1 MGGDSA
7 RHSGAVTE
15 TLSLPAYRHTA
26 LARDDPVRSWPSGK
40 RPRVAAR
47 IGDQAQQCRPPLGQ
61 RRGSAADWIPDYRR
75 GGAPLGHRLNPFAWT
90 GEHLAKRVPQRANG
104 PAKHGPGNRDATARW
119 KARGASLH
127 PWSASSDQVGPEPGA
142 HLALSRPLRTLAGGV
157 KRRSAIA
164 VDTAS
169 SNSELL
175 LNSETCV
182 RTQPRVEERTSHAR
196 SERGL
201 LSRRASRCN
210 SEGRSGSRTVCSR
223 QPANQGR
230 IRY

>member
-1 MGGDSA
+1 MA
-7 RHSGAVTE
+7 RP
-15 TLSLPAYRHTA
+15 LR
-26 LARDDPVRSWPSGK
+26 PSGCRRIDTPHWLGTIQRTAGRAERASGGRTDR
-40 RPRVAAR
+40 RPGTAMQATAWAAGGR
-47 IGDQAQQCRPPLGQ
+47 
-61 RRGSAADWIPDYRR
+61 AADWILDYRR
-75 GGAPLGHRLNPFAWT
+75 AMHRWDTAQSLRLDGRAPSETRPAARERSGYARTRKSRRDSTLESSGCKSPPVVRFVRS
-90 GEHLAKRVPQRANG
+90 GRAG
-104 PAKHGPGNRDATARW
+104 TRRAP
-119 KARGASLH
+119 
-127 PWSASSDQVGPEPGA
+127 
-142 HLALSRPLRTLAGGV
+142 ALSRPLRTLAGGV